1 MAINMEDYQQKFL
14 EDYNRNDF
22 EVVMTKYR
30 KENIKK
36 IISKYSTNRMLE
48 IGCGIEPF
56 FLTYDAFEKMTIIEP
71 ATIMY
76 DSAVKYAGEKN
87 KNIRLVQGFVEDKI
101 EELST
106 EKYDFILQVGLI
118 HEVENPDTLLEAT
131 KKLCSKET
139 KCLIVTNNPK
149 SFHLLLAY
157 EAGLI
162 DSLNVISER
171 AKNFQRHNLFSIEE
185 MEDMLKR
192 CGFKILEKGSFFVKP
207 FAHSQMKALID
218 NNIISDAVLDG
229 LDAMIKY
236 IPDMG
241 AENYWV
247 VEPR

>member
-1 MAINMEDYQQKFL
+1 M
-14 EDYNRNDF
+14 
-22 EVVMTKYR
+22 
-30 KENIKK
+30 
-36 IISKYSTNRMLE
+36 
-48 IGCGIEPF
+48 
-56 FLTYDAFEKMTIIEP
+56 
-71 ATIMY
+71 
-76 DSAVKYAGEKN
+76 
-87 KNIRLVQGFVEDKI
+87 
-101 EELST
+101 
-106 EKYDFILQVGLI
+106 
-118 HEVENPDTLLEAT
+118 
-131 KKLCSKET
+131 
-139 KCLIVTNNPK
+139 IVTNNPK

-229 LDAMIKY
+229 FDAMIKY

-241 AENYWV
+241 QKTIGW
-247 VEPR
+247 